1 MTNTIKGKKGFISK
15 RDTDKCIKRS
25 SSFLTG
31 EEYNVF
37 KAYVKETNTNSSQC
51 LREYIQTLIHK

>member
-15 RDTDKCIKRS
+15 LDTDKCIKRS
-25 SSFLTG
+25 STFLTID
-31 EEYNVF
+31 EYNLF
-37 KAYVKETNTNSSQC
+37 KDYLKENNTNSSQC